1 MKKHLKTWT
10 FYGVMMLLFVVL
22 TYVLFSNAAHLETTA
37 VSTNHSDTSLSSLE
51 NFRVAMLHNIMEPAA
66 MLLLQII
73 SILLVSRIFGYLF
86 VKIGQPTVI
95 GEILAGIVLGPS
107 LLGYFFP
114 EAYHFLFTPDSLS
127 NIYILSEIGLVLFMF
142 VIGMELDLSALKNK
156 MGATFVISQA
166 SIVIPYFMGMW
177 LAYYLYEEFAAA
189 QTDFMSFA
197 LFIGISMSI
206 TAFPVLARIVQERGL
221 TKSHLG
227 TISPA
232 GRAKKLP
239 RWRNIAL

>member
-127 NIYILSEIGLVLFMF
+127 NISETFGENFVARLIAISLSF
-142 VIGMELDLSALKNK
+142 
-156 MGATFVISQA
+156 
-166 SIVIPYFMGMW
+166 
-177 LAYYLYEEFAAA
+177 
-189 QTDFMSFA
+189 
-197 LFIGISMSI
+197 
-206 TAFPVLARIVQERGL
+206 
-221 TKSHLG
+221 H
-227 TISPA
+227 
-232 GRAKKLP
+232 
-239 RWRNIAL
+239 